1 MFGATIGRKTIIM
14 TSAGRLGGSFTSKS
28 GSSTLRFTTLRAVLR
43 WPLALF
49 YLTAGLFHLIEP
61 DPFVA
66 ITPQW
71 VPIPEAVVLFTGLA
85 ELIAVP
91 ALLQPWSKSLRRWAG
106 VGLALYAICVYPANI
121 NHMLIDLAKPSQGLG
136 LAYHIPRLLAQP
148 LVVWLALWVG
158 EVIDWPWRKAR
169 RGCLR

>member
-28 GSSTLRFTTLRAVLR
+28 GSSTPRFTTLRAVLR

-71 VPIPEAVVLFTGLA
+71 VPIPEAVVLFTGLT